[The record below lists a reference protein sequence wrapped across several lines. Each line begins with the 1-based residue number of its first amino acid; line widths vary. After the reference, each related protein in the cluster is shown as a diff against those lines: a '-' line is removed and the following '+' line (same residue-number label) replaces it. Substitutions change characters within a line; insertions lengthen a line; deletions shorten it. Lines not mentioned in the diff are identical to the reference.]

1 LALPGILKIRRAKN
15 RSCFSIKNKNELIKN
30 NMKKANSILLLL
42 TIIGFHA
49 KAQLFIDKAVIEF
62 EVKTNVK
69 KTMGTGQWA
78 DMLKEN
84 MPQFKTA
91 YYQYSFSGNKSIYK
105 FNRWDEG
112 PKVPEFMRRDDEQQI
127 YFFDYNTN
135 KTFQQKAIVGSN
147 FFLEDSISKIDWRLT
162 NESRVI
168 AGFNCRKAIGK
179 IMDSVYVF
187 AFYTDE
193 ILIPGG
199 PCTINGLPGMILG
212 VTIPRMYVSF
222 IATKLT
228 ISNVIEAEIKPVT
241 AKKFSSKDAL
251 KTLITERSKEW
262 SNDDDEDSKAWRN
275 QFIWKA
281 LL

>member
-1 LALPGILKIRRAKN
+1 
-15 RSCFSIKNKNELIKN
+15 
-30 NMKKANSILLLL
+30 MKKVNILLLL
-42 TIIGFHA
+42 LTLIAFKA

-69 KTMGTGQWA
+69 KTMGNGQWA

-84 MPQFKTA
+84 MPQFKTGI
-91 YYQYSFSGNKSIYK
+91 YQYSFSGNKSIYK

-112 PKVPEFMRRDDEQQI
+112 PKVPEFLRRDDEQQI

-162 NESRVI
+162 NESRII

-199 PCTINGLPGMILG
+199 PCNINGLPGMILG
-212 VTIPRMYVSF
+212 VTIPRMYISF

-228 ISNVIEAEIKPVT
+228 ISSLVETDIKPVT
-241 AKKFSSKDAL
+241 AKKFSSKAAL

-262 SNDDDEDSKAWRN
+262 SSSDDDDSKAWRE
-275 QFIWKA
+275 QFLWNA

>member
-1 LALPGILKIRRAKN
+1 
-15 RSCFSIKNKNELIKN
+15 
-30 NMKKANSILLLL
+30 MKKANIVLLLL
-42 TIIGFHA
+42 ITVAFNV

-78 DMLKEN
+78 DLLKDN
-84 MPQFKTA
+84 MPQFKTGF
-91 YYQYSFSGNKSIYK
+91 YQYSFSGNKSIYK

-112 PKVPEFMRRDDEQQI
+112 PKVPEFLRRDDEQQI

-162 NESRVI
+162 NESRII

-179 IMDSVYVF
+179 VMDSVYVF

-199 PCTINGLPGMILG
+199 PCNINGLPGMILG
-212 VTIPRMYVSF
+212 VTIPRMYISF
-222 IATKLT
+222 IATKLS
-228 ISNVIEAEIKPVT
+228 ISSLVETDIKPIT
-241 AKKFSSKDAL
+241 AKKFSSKAAL

-262 SNDDDEDSKAWRN
+262 SNSDDDDSKAWRD
-275 QFIWKA
+275 QFVWNA

>member
-1 LALPGILKIRRAKN
+1 
-15 RSCFSIKNKNELIKN
+15 
-30 NMKKANSILLLL
+30 MKKVNILLLL
-42 TIIGFHA
+42 LTLIAFKA

-69 KTMGTGQWA
+69 KTMGNGQWA

-84 MPQFKTA
+84 MPQFKTGI
-91 YYQYSFSGNKSIYK
+91 YQYSFSGNKSIYK

-112 PKVPEFMRRDDEQQI
+112 PKVPEFLRRDDEQQI

-162 NESRVI
+162 NESRII

-199 PCTINGLPGMILG
+199 PCNINGLPGMILG
-212 VTIPRMYVSF
+212 VTIPRMYISF

-228 ISNVIEAEIKPVT
+228 ISSLVETDIKPVT
-241 AKKFSSKDAL
+241 AKKFSSKAAL

-262 SNDDDEDSKAWRN
+262 SSSDDDDSKAWRE
-275 QFIWKA
+275 QFIWNA

>member
-1 LALPGILKIRRAKN
+1 
-15 RSCFSIKNKNELIKN
+15 
-30 NMKKANSILLLL
+30 MKKVNILLLL
-42 TIIGFHA
+42 LTLIAFKA

-69 KTMGTGQWA
+69 KTMGNGQWA

-84 MPQFKTA
+84 MPQFKTGI
-91 YYQYSFSGNKSIYK
+91 YQYSFSGNKSIYK

-112 PKVPEFMRRDDEQQI
+112 PKVPEFLRRDDEQQI

-162 NESRVI
+162 NESRII

-179 IMDSVYVF
+179 VMDSVYVF

-199 PCTINGLPGMILG
+199 PCNINGLPGMILG
-212 VTIPRMYVSF
+212 VTIPRMYISF

-228 ISNVIEAEIKPVT
+228 ISSLVETDIKPVQQKNS
-241 AKKFSSKDAL
+241 AVRL
-251 KTLITERSKEW
+251 P
-262 SNDDDEDSKAWRN
+262 
-275 QFIWKA
+275 
-281 LL
+281 

>member
-1 LALPGILKIRRAKN
+1 
-15 RSCFSIKNKNELIKN
+15 
-30 NMKKANSILLLL
+30 M
-42 TIIGFHA
+42 
-49 KAQLFIDKAVIEF
+49 
-62 EVKTNVK
+62 
-69 KTMGTGQWA
+69 
-78 DMLKEN
+78 
-84 MPQFKTA
+84 
-91 YYQYSFSGNKSIYK
+91 
-105 FNRWDEG
+105 
-112 PKVPEFMRRDDEQQI
+112 
-127 YFFDYNTN
+127 
-135 KTFQQKAIVGSN
+135 
-147 FFLEDSISKIDWRLT
+147 LEDSIAKIDWRLT

-212 VTIPRMYVSF
+212 VTIPRMYISF

-228 ISNVIEAEIKPVT
+228 ISNVIEDEIKPVT
-241 AKKFSSKDAL
+241 AKKFSSKAAL

-262 SNDDDEDSKAWRN
+262 SSDDDEDSKAWRN
-275 QFIWKA
+275 QFVWKA